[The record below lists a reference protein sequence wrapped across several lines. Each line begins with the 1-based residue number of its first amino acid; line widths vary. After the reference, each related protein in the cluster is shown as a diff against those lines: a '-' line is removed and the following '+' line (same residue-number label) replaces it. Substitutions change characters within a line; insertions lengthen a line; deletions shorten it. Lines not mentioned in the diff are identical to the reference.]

1 MRKTLPLLFLVLIIV
16 AVAIYFSVTVN
27 QDGTSVKSQTD
38 YAIQDTSSV
47 GKIFI
52 ADRLGKTVTITR
64 DANGAWDVNGKFPA
78 RKDAVE
84 TILKTF
90 KNIYI
95 QRPVPKNGQE
105 QVIRVMAGMSTKV
118 EIYDRSDKW
127 LKTWYVGYATMD
139 KKGTYMVLET
149 PEGGRSKA
157 PFILDMRGFIGMLNT
172 RFFTNESEWRST
184 GIISYPN
191 MGLQQVEVQYPG
203 QENQS
208 FKITY
213 GGSNDLKLYK
223 YGSDEA
229 IANFDTSMVKDYLL
243 NYKLASFEN
252 YETGLTDIQEDSV
265 KTQTPYQIITI
276 KDPRQT
282 REIKLW
288 AKKPYDG
295 EMEEDEVTPAK
306 VDRERVY
313 GSCDNGELALAQR
326 YAWDKFRAPLSAFLK
341 NPEK

>member
-1 MRKTLPLLFLVLIIV
+1 MRKTLPLLFLVLIVV
-16 AVAIYFSVTVN
+16 AIAIYFTVSVDP
-27 QDGTSVKSQTD
+27 DGTSVKSQTD
-38 YAIQDTSSV
+38 YAIQDTASI

-52 ADRLGKTVTITR
+52 ADRLGNTITLTR
-64 DANGAWDVNGKFPA
+64 EESGSWDVNGKFPA
-78 RKDAVE
+78 REDAVE

-90 KNIYI
+90 KNVYI
-95 QRPVPKNGQE
+95 QRPVPKDAQE
-105 QVIRVMAGMSTKV
+105 QVIRVMAGMSKKV
-118 EIYDRSDKW
+118 EIYDRNGKW
-127 LKTWYVGYATMD
+127 LKSWYVGYATMD

-184 GIISYPN
+184 AVIKYPN
-191 MGLQQVEVQYPG
+191 MNLQEIEVHYPG
-203 QENQS
+203 QEDQS

-213 GGSNDLKLYK
+213 GGGNDIKLYR
-223 YGSDEA
+223 YGADEE
-229 IANFDTSMVKDYLL
+229 ISNFDTSMVKDYLL

-252 YETGLTDIQEDSV
+252 YKTGLDDAQEDSV
-265 KTQTPYQIITI
+265 KMQVPYQVITI
-276 KDPRQT
+276 KDPRHT

-288 AKKPYDG
+288 AKKPWEG
-295 EMEEDEVTPAK
+295 EMEDDRKTPSK

-313 GSCDNGELALAQR
+313 ATCDNGELALAQR

-341 NPEK
+341 KPKK